1 MCTFSSFYV
10 HTIPR
15 DDGQDSEVAVL
26 IEFSVVEVKDYA
38 DSWAG
43 SNYVSFLFVSI
54 SLCLCIHWNDE
65 NIKSTGKQCTLLSF
79 VFIAYLVV
87 SEYH

>member
-1 MCTFSSFYV
+1 MIVCRSLPSGGWQELIINGICKCVLFSSFYV

-43 SNYVSFLFVSI
+43 CKYVSFLFVSI
-54 SLCLCIHWNDE
+54 SLCLCID
-65 NIKSTGKQCTLLSF
+65 
-79 VFIAYLVV
+79 
-87 SEYH
+87 